1 MDYEDILFGLQP
13 LLTAS
18 TVEEILIQDASLENH
33 LRVLDKLAG
42 SLRSPSNRDIV
53 GSSGLLSRLLKVLT
67 QVLDASFHTEE
78 KTTSWFK
85 LASELIRC
93 VANCVVDNNDNRLI
107 FLNGEDL
114 WERNEIMDYYI
125 PKILQLTDLSDE
137 ELLPTLQ
144 MRTIVMVK
152 NACLENDEYKKRFAK
167 YIRNPL
173 LKLLNATQHTY
184 LHDSDLAVLGS
195 ELFCDLI
202 QVYFP
207 ELSSQDLLII
217 AQFIQKV
224 SKTLADQWKENAEG
238 SDEEDEDPNV
248 EIMTNLT
255 QSLEDILRLSDTSL
269 NYRATPQITSHIQ
282 NDLLSSLDNLSPK
295 EFPNK
300 LIAMRRI
307 TSSIG
312 YISSN
317 ITNSNKKE
325 QLMCFYIIQNSNN
338 GYTLAAALIVL
349 SNSISSRQDAE
360 TMLQEV
366 PLGQLLIVAQKF
378 KDPMQYQGF
387 LDIFKKLLNLA
398 SAMTLSEDDLLSLSR
413 VIKVCD
419 DQSKYFQGL
428 SPLIENLLK
437 KLLSVLPNSSV
448 QKLLCNTEMSPL
460 LQIIT
465 DRGSLLSCLAL
476 DKLLTS
482 RIKSPNDIMQMLWKS
497 AFRFKDLESPQGASS
512 VSVFYLFQLAKTTG
526 LYLKECEINDV
537 SISDNLLFA
546 NEITELESLLEAL
559 ISLKDKTDK
568 GSASAFNNGM
578 FVAGIILNLL
588 EKQDALTTG
597 ETKLQ
602 NLAKAFFKEDL

>member
-1 MDYEDILFGLQP
+1 MDYEEILFGLQP

-18 TVEEILIQDASLENH
+18 TVDEIPIHDASLENY
-33 LRVLDKLAG
+33 LSVLNQLAG
-42 SLRSPSNRDIV
+42 SLRSPSNRELV
-53 GSSGLLSRLLKVLT
+53 GSTGLLASLLKVLT
-67 QVLDASFHTEE
+67 EVLDASFHRED
-78 KTTSWFK
+78 KTLPWFK

-107 FLNGEDL
+107 FLNGGDL
-114 WERNEIMDYYI
+114 GKKNEIMDYYVG
-125 PKILQLTDLSDE
+125 KILSLTDLPDE

-144 MRTIVMVK
+144 MRTIAMVK
-152 NACLENDEYKKRFAK
+152 NVCLENEDYTKRFAK

-173 LKLLNATQHTY
+173 LNLLNATQHTY

-195 ELFCDLI
+195 ELFADII
-202 QVYFP
+202 QVYFS
-207 ELSSQDLLII
+207 ELSLQDLLII

-248 EIMTNLT
+248 ELMTNLT

-269 NYRATPQITSHIQ
+269 NYRTAPQITSHIQ

-325 QLMCFYIIQNSNN
+325 QLMCFYIINNSNN

-360 TMLQEV
+360 NMISEV
-366 PLGQLLIVAQKF
+366 PLGQLIVVAQKF

-398 SAMTLSEDDLLSLSR
+398 CAMTLSEDDLLNLSK
-413 VIKVCD
+413 VLKVCD

-448 QKLLCNTEMSPL
+448 QKLLCNTETCSL
-460 LQIIT
+460 LQIIA

-482 RIKSPNDIMQMLWKS
+482 RVKSPNDVMQMLWRS
-497 AFRFKDLESPQGASS
+497 AFTFKDLESQNGASN

-526 LYLKECEINDV
+526 LYLKKCEINDV
-537 SISDNLLFA
+537 SISDNLLFT
-546 NEITELESLLEAL
+546 NEIVQLKSLLEAL

-568 GSASAFNNGM
+568 GSESAFNNGM
-578 FVAGIILNLL
+578 FVAGIIVNLL
-588 EKQDALTTG
+588 EKQDALTTE
-597 ETKLQ
+597 ETNLQ
-602 NLAKAFFKEDL
+602 HLAKAFFRQDS